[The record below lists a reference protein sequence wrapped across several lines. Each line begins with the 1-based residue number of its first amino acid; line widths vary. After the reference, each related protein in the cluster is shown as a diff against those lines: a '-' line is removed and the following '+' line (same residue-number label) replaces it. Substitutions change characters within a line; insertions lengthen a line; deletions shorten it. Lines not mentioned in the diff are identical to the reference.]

1 MNRGDGPFYDDLV
14 VGHVFARPAATTLD
28 SGTASVFR
36 SICGEHWAPGLNHR
50 LAAALTGRT
59 EPLVNPSL
67 VMAMSIG
74 ASTVATRRVIAN
86 LFYRDVV
93 LARPVHLGETL
104 RTTTEVRALADASL
118 KPGEPPRGK
127 ALLSITTTAD
137 DEVVLA
143 YERCAL
149 LPCRGATLP
158 GHADDV
164 GTDAAALDFDRFAQ
178 VVPAHWD
185 LAVLGLGDRWEVG
198 ERRTDPMRDI
208 VDQATQLVRL
218 THNLAAV
225 HRDSSVSPFGRRLV
239 YGGHTVAL
247 AQASLER
254 TMDGL
259 ATVVGWHECRHTAP
273 VFEGDLLTFDHTL
286 IATFPTEGGELVAI
300 RVEVTAL
307 RQEGG
312 QVGVLDWTPIVYS
325 V

>member
-1 MNRGDGPFYDDLV
+1 MTRVDGPFYDDLV
-14 VGHVFARPAATTLD
+14 VGHVFAQSPATTLD
-28 SGTASVFR
+28 PGTAAVFR
-36 SICGEHWAPGLNHR
+36 SICGEHWAPGLDHQ
-50 LAAALTGRT
+50 LAAALTGRS

-67 VMAMSIG
+67 VLAMSIG

-93 LARPVHLGETL
+93 LARPVHIGETL

-143 YERCAL
+143 FERCAL
-149 LPCRGATLP
+149 LPCRGVSLP
-158 GHADDV
+158 GHSDEV
-164 GTDAAALDFDRFAQ
+164 GTDAAELDFNRYENA
-178 VVPAHWD
+178 VPAHWD
-185 LAVLGLGDRWEVG
+185 LSVLGEGDRWAFG

-218 THNLAAV
+218 THNLASV
-225 HRDSSVSPFGRRLV
+225 HRDATASPFGRRLV
-239 YGGHTVAL
+239 YGGHTISL

-254 TMDGL
+254 TLAGL
-259 ATVVGWHECRHTAP
+259 AIVVGWHECHHTSP

-286 IATFPTEGGELVAI
+286 LARTPAERGELVAV

-307 RQEGG
+307 RGG
-312 QVGVLDWTPIVYS
+312 GDPVRVLDWTPIAYIV
-325 V
+325 